1 MKLENK
7 NIRILSRHATL
18 AEAVEAAKP
27 NLSYNEQEARRSI
40 ALADNGHNRDRG
52 TIAAFVCEDGK
63 IRFVYQADIA
73 LLHEFSPFSSC
84 LHDSPFELVFD
95 EVDHLNFTGLKLAKT
110 AKSRQSIRSLQADPD
125 NTAAGRF
132 HTLVA

>member
-1 MKLENK
+1 MNSKTVK
-7 NIRILSRHATL
+7 ILSRHNTL

-27 NLSYNEQEARRSI
+27 DLSYNEREARQSI
-40 ALADNGHNRDRG
+40 NLTDRGYNRDRG

-84 LHDSPFELVFD
+84 LSDSPFELVFD
-95 EVDHLNFTGLKLAKT
+95 QVDYLEFTGLKMTKNS
-110 AKSRQSIRSLQADPD
+110 KSRQTIRSLQAAPD

>member
-1 MKLENK
+1 MNNK
-7 NIRILSRHATL
+7 TIKILSRHNTL

-27 NLSYNEQEARRSI
+27 DLSYNEREARQSI
-40 ALADNGHNRDRG
+40 NLTDRGYNRDRG

-84 LHDSPFELVFD
+84 LSDSPFELVFD
-95 EVDHLNFTGLKLAKT
+95 QVDYLDFTGLRMTKN
-110 AKSRQSIRSLQADPD
+110 AKSRQTIRSLQAAPD
-125 NTAAGRF
+125 NTAAGRC
-132 HTLVA
+132 HALVS